1 MPTILY
7 LTALKPAKR
16 ARLVRSSFIAY
27 PASLGLSGRCKQE
40 GGGNRG
46 RIRMVIEVNWRSR
59 YDIETTFICF
69 CFSLF
74 PVCF

>member
-7 LTALKPAKR
+7 LTALKR
-16 ARLVRSSFIAY
+16 ARLTRSSFIAY
-27 PASLGLSGRCKQE
+27 PTSLGLSGRCKQE

-59 YDIETTFICF
+59 YDIETTFIF
-69 CFSLF
+69 FIFSLF